1 MFVFVRFDTKWD
13 FLDLSQDEISLFTSS
28 LVSDYVKANTET
40 NSLNQLLPQA
50 AKVLAG
56 KGEIGLISLGIL
68 LFREEA
74 GQQQIGEGILGHQ
87 WI

>member
-1 MFVFVRFDTKWD
+1 MTK
-13 FLDLSQDEISLFTSS
+13 E
-28 LVSDYVKANTET
+28 VKANKEI

-56 KGEIGLISLGIL
+56 KGEIGPISSGIV
-68 LFREEA
+68 LFGEEA

>member
-1 MFVFVRFDTKWD
+1 M
-13 FLDLSQDEISLFTSS
+13 
-28 LVSDYVKANTET
+28 
-40 NSLNQLLPQA
+40 NSLNQLHPQA
-50 AKVLAG
+50 AEVLAG
-56 KGEIGLISLGIL
+56 KEEIGPISSGIL